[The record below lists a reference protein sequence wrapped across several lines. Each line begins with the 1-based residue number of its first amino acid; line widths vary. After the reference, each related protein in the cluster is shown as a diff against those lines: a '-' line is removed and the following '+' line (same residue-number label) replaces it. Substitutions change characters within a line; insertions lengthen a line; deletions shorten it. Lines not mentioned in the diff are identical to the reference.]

1 MTDKTFASLIPR
13 INPNVPGC
21 PQPLMESIIRTAAI
35 RTCERTLAWRH
46 AQPTYNL
53 TPSVHQYFYRKP
65 ANADVHAVFDAAVN
79 GYPLDRVT
87 LEEALRRYPAWADLY
102 SGVPYDQLWTEG
114 GTFNGQEFN
123 EGGFNAGST
132 FTLTDDALEN
142 TSEPR
147 IITQLGPDQF
157 IVLPSPDDEKE
168 YALRLIY
175 ALKPKRTATSMPEQI
190 FDELEDAIFHGA
202 LQDLLIMPNQAW
214 KDRELAAYHA
224 RQYTYHVTERR
235 ARANLGAARGAVYV
249 SMRPF
254 A

>member
-1 MTDKTFASLIPR
+1 M
-13 INPNVPGC
+13 
-21 PQPLMESIIRTAAI
+21 
-35 RTCERTLAWRH
+35 
-46 AQPTYNL
+46 
-53 TPSVHQYFYRKP
+53 HQYFYRKP

>member
-1 MTDKTFASLIPR
+1 MADRTFASLIPR

-21 PQPLMESIIRTAAI
+21 PQPLMESAIRIAAI
-35 RTCERTLAWRH
+35 RVCERTLAWRI
-46 AQPTYNL
+46 AQPTYDL
-53 TPSVHQYFYRKP
+53 TPAVHQYFYRKP

-102 SGVPYDQLWTEG
+102 SGEDYSQLWTEG
-114 GTFNGQEFN
+114 GTFNNQEFN

-132 FTLTDDALEN
+132 FTLTDAALEK

-147 IITQLGPDQF
+147 VITQLGPDQF
-157 IVLPSPDDEKE
+157 VVLPSPDDEKA
-168 YALRLIY
+168 YTLRLIY
-175 ALKPKRTATSMPEQI
+175 ALKPKRNAGGMPEYI
-190 FDELEDAIFHGA
+190 FDELEDVIFHGA
-202 LQDLLIMPNQAW
+202 LQDLLVMPNQAW

-235 ARANLGAARGAVYV
+235 ARANIGNARGTVYAR
-249 SMRPF
+249 MQPF
-254 A
+254 D